1 MEWVGGARKQGGQVE
16 FYSYKKRVGILFSH
30 AEGGGGA
37 QNGLPYLQGGGKQNV
52 SGPQFSHF
60 APPPPLPV
68 INDQS
73 LIMG

>member
-30 AEGGGGA
+30 AEGGGA
-37 QNGLPYLQGGGKQNV
+37 QNGLPCLQGGGKQNV

-60 APPPPLPV
+60 APPPLSV